1 MPDRAYSIYI
11 LTNAARTVLYIGMTN
26 DLVRRIHEHRTGAV
40 KGFTKKYHCD
50 RLVYYE
56 QHTTAYEAL
65 AREKA
70 LKGWTRKRKLDLVQE
85 TNVTLRDLWEEII
98 R

>member
-1 MPDRAYSIYI
+1 MTDRAYYVYM

-26 DLVRRIHEHRTGAV
+26 DLVRRIHEHRMGTV
-40 KGFTKKYHCD
+40 DGFTKKYRCD

-56 QHTTAYEAL
+56 QYTTAYEAL

-85 TNVTLRDLWEEII
+85 TNATLRDLWEEII